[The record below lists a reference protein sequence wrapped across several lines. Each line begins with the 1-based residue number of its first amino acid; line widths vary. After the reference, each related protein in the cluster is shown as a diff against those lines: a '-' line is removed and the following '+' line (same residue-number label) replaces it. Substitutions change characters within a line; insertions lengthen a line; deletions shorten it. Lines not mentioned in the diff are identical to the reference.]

1 MAELDPLTII
11 SVLANALLVI
21 IIAYQLKTYRNEI
34 KNRQRPWIS
43 RQNRPDS
50 IKMIQAKEG
59 GRLFFNMINN
69 GELPAL
75 DMKIQVLIAQQ
86 QPGIDTEP
94 PYTINEERP
103 IALGPK
109 ETWQHRV
116 DLNAQD
122 YQIFQNG
129 MLWYAFKI
137 TYSAKNKIKGVY
149 EIRGHF
155 ERQEDVFDWIDI
167 K

>member
-75 DMKIQVLIAQQ
+75 DMKIQV
-86 QPGIDTEP
+86 
-94 PYTINEERP
+94 
-103 IALGPK
+103 
-109 ETWQHRV
+109 
-116 DLNAQD
+116 
-122 YQIFQNG
+122 
-129 MLWYAFKI
+129 
-137 TYSAKNKIKGVY
+137 
-149 EIRGHF
+149 
-155 ERQEDVFDWIDI
+155 
-167 K
+167 